1 MILLIHLLEHLGLP
15 SGAAIAVVIGG
26 KKFLTGGVA
35 KIGARRDRGNRNRDR
50 DRRPVRNYR

>member
-1 MILLIHLLEHLGLP
+1 MIILIHLLEHLGLP
-15 SGAAIAVVIGG
+15 FGAAIAVVIGG

-35 KIGARRDRGNRNRDR
+35 KISARRDRGYRER